1 MQIEKN
7 WYYWPLNR
15 TSNTAGA
22 IRYFNTVL
30 LWRTLQNSYQISKC
44 NVLAVLPKLK
54 TNIFAIFLG
63 FSLYKSLYKRMETG
77 GPMQFRYEA
86 AWARNGE
93 SEIGAVHYFLRSN
106 ARF

>member
-30 LWRTLQNSYQISKC
+30 LWRHLAKLLPSQQIQRFSGFYRDRR
-44 NVLAVLPKLK
+44 L
-54 TNIFAIFLG
+54 NIFAIFLG

-77 GPMQFRYEA
+77 KGLMLPSS
-86 AWARNGE
+86 ARRTDLWRIQH
-93 SEIGAVHYFLRSN
+93 SKAPV
-106 ARF
+106 